1 MNAKDHAFPLS
12 IDSHGAQIREFG
24 LTQRDYVAI
33 AAMQALI
40 IADKAT
46 VDLPKVAEKAYAMA
60 DTMLSM
66 SSKK

>member
-1 MNAKDHAFPLS
+1 
-12 IDSHGAQIREFG
+12 
-24 LTQRDYVAI
+24 
-33 AAMQALI
+33 MQALI